1 VPDRVDHMYRRS
13 LLVVLALVCTAL
25 PACGGGGKSSS
36 PPCPPAD
43 NGTRTA
49 ANGAVTV
56 CALDIK
62 FDVKTINTPAGPLSV
77 TLINKGSQQHTF
89 KIDGTDFELKTPG
102 HNDVKT
108 GSVTLQAG
116 SYKYFCT
123 ISNHEAL
130 GMKGTLVVS

>member
-1 VPDRVDHMYRRS
+1 MYRRS
-13 LLVVLALVCTAL
+13 LLVAAALSLAAL

-36 PPCPPAD
+36 PPCPPAAE
-43 NGTRTA
+43 TRA
-49 ANGAVTV
+49 ATNGAVTV

-62 FDVKTINTPAGPLSV
+62 FDVKTITAPAGPLAV
-77 TLINKGSQQHTF
+77 TLINKGSQPHTF
-89 KIDGTDFELKTPG
+89 KVDGTDFELKTPS

-108 GSVTLQAG
+108 GTVTLAAG
-116 SYKYFCT
+116 SYKFVCT